1 MSVPKAT
8 MPKVTMP
15 KVTMPKVTV
24 PKATMP
30 EATMP
35 EATMPKV
42 TMPEATVIDYRKA
55 NAAHSLL
62 PKPSILSSY
71 GWSNLHLEVYQ
82 QPKFEIAEHQ
92 HTMHVIACGLPDLSE
107 ASAWD
112 RELASGERWL
122 DGRLERERRRSG
134 DIAIIPAG
142 MSHRCN
148 WNASVQFMVLA
159 IEPALLCQMGEDLVN
174 DVGGSSLKETRIEL
188 TPRFMNQS
196 DPLIQGIFFSLRA
209 ELESGKIGGDLLI
222 DSLKTTLAIHLLR
235 NYCTIQPRLSND
247 PGRLSRSTLQHVTEY
262 IHAHLDRDLKLI
274 ELSTI
279 AQLSQYHFLRLFKQ
293 QMGITP
299 HQYILQRRIE
309 KAKHLL
315 KHSELSIADIAVRT
329 GFCDQSHLTRCFKRI
344 VGVTPKQLL

>member
-1 MSVPKAT
+1 MSASKVTAPKAI
-8 MPKVTMP
+8 
-15 KVTMPKVTV
+15 
-24 PKATMP
+24 
-30 EATMP
+30 
-35 EATMPKV
+35 
-42 TMPEATVIDYRKA
+42 VIDYRKA

-62 PKPSILSSY
+62 PKPSILSSD

-82 QPKFEIAEHQ
+82 QPEFEIAEHQ
-92 HTMHVIACGLPDLSE
+92 HTMHVIACGLPDSPGASE
-107 ASAWD
+107 WD
-112 RELASGERWL
+112 HHKLASGERWL
-122 DGRLERERRRSG
+122 DGKRERERRRSG

-148 WNASVQFMVLA
+148 WNTSVQFMVLA
-159 IEPALLCQMGEDLVN
+159 VEPALLRQVGEDFVN
-174 DVGGSSLKETRIEL
+174 VNQIEL
-188 TPRFMNQS
+188 MPRFMNQS

-209 ELESGKIGGDLLI
+209 ELEAGKIGGDLLI

-235 NYCTIQPRLSND
+235 NYCTIQPRLSSD
-247 PGRLSRSTLQHVTEY
+247 SDGLSRSTLQHVTEY

-279 AQLSQYHFLRLFKQ
+279 AQLSPYHFLRLFKQ

-309 KAKHLL
+309 KAKYLL
-315 KHSELSIADIAVRT
+315 QHSELSIADIAVRT

-344 VGVTPKQLL
+344 IGVTPKQLLQA